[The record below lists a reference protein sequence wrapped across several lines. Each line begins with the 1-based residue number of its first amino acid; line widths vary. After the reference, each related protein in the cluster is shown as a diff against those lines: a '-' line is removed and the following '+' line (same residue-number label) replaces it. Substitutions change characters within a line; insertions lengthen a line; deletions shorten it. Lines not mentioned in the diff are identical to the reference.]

1 MHRFKSS
8 VNAALDTVL
17 SKDYALSCKNL
28 ELVSAEFKSYL
39 NNSAG
44 LYYCFLFELTKLV
57 EPELVVELG
66 NREGMSTVVLASGLG
81 SDSQMT
87 TVDVKQNLRFVP
99 ERIKKDSRIKFLFGD
114 DLSPAITNNFQENS
128 IDILF
133 IDTLH
138 TSEHLEKELEL
149 YTPFLK
155 DEALILLDD
164 ITMNFK
170 GGNLRDAWQKI
181 KHEKINKPE
190 LHNSGFGIVFYSR

>member
-1 MHRFKSS
+1 M
-8 VNAALDTVL
+8 VL
-17 SKDYALSCKNL
+17 SKDYSLSCENL
-28 ELVSAEFKSYL
+28 ELVSDEFKSYL

-44 LYYCFLFELTKLV
+44 LYYCFLFELTKLI
-57 EPELVVELG
+57 EPEFVVELG
-66 NREGMSTVVLASGLG
+66 NREGMSTIMFASGLG
-81 SDSQMT
+81 TGSQMT

-99 ERIKKDSRIKFLFGD
+99 KHIKNDSRIKFLFGD

-149 YTPFLK
+149 YVPFLK

-164 ITMNFK
+164 ITMEFRA
-170 GGNLRDAWQKI
+170 GNLKAAWQKI
-181 KHEKINKPE
+181 EHEKINKPE